1 MIYYHLCYH
10 LSGAPSKDTPEWW
23 RMHQEELGF
32 DRSGIDEKN
41 VNSAN
46 QYLRGCNCYVALIT
60 GFDIETMEINIYV
73 ACSVCHM
80 DKFRLEEIVHPDSDK
95 CKWELDHQEEIT
107 VEAYKYAVDSTC
119 YNTRSS
125 VLFEKFGIDFREPLY
140 DPFPFRVEEKILE
153 EQTLTLEE
161 CRQRAHEILGSSSL
175 YEELD
180 RIYSPENQQI
190 YKGHPVH
197 YLISAGAWGAAEDI
211 YELLIKALYN
221 NKRLISNRITLFR
234 EVQRKGYKDSRYQ
247 KVIEAGEGG
256 TVIIELKSNEGMGRF
271 ATDFHEFTKRTGEIL
286 EKQKKDTLFI
296 FVEITGKSLNDDDA
310 IDNILKKA
318 DIIQITE
325 GTGTLQDARNY
336 LTELVEQVDF
346 GTEDKSDV
354 YDYLAEAETYSVT
367 DIFNAYNAWYGSG
380 LKIHVYRAYREK
392 KSFQVEVT
400 RVPNK
405 PYDTLQEMIGLT
417 EVKTVIDEIIAA
429 SKVVR
434 ARERMGL
441 NTQGAS
447 FHMMFSG
454 NPGTAKTSVA
464 RLLCKILKEES
475 AISSGRFVEC
485 GRQDLVAKY
494 VGWTA
499 RMVEDKFKEAQG
511 GILFIDEAYA
521 LVDSS
526 NTYGAEAINTVVQ
539 MMENYRDSVIVIFAG
554 YSEKMQTFLEQNEGL
569 KSRIAFHLSFPDY
582 SPEEL
587 TDILTLMSQKRDY
600 QIDEEAKEYCK
611 ELFCNAVKE
620 ENFGNGRYVR
630 NILDQAIIKQSA
642 RILKMETREDISREE
657 ICRLKREDFR
667 IHEIVKKS
675 EKRIGFA

>member
-10 LSGAPSKDTPEWW
+10 LSGAPSKDTPEWV
-23 RMHQEELGF
+23 RMHQEERGF

-41 VNSAN
+41 VYSVN
-46 QYLRGCNCYVALIT
+46 QYLKGCNDYVASIT
-60 GFDIETMEINIYV
+60 DFDIATMEMDIYV
-73 ACSVCHM
+73 AGSVRNMH
-80 DKFRLEEIVHPDSDK
+80 KFKLEEVVHPESDK
-95 CKWELDHQEEIT
+95 CKWELSHQEEIT
-107 VEAYKYAVDSTC
+107 IEAYKYAVDNTC
-119 YNTRSS
+119 YMTRYS

-175 YEELD
+175 YKELD

-247 KVIEAGEGG
+247 KVIKAGEGG
-256 TVIIELKSNEGMGRF
+256 TVIIELKSN
-271 ATDFHEFTKRTGEIL
+271 
-286 EKQKKDTLFI
+286 
-296 FVEITGKSLNDDDA
+296 
-310 IDNILKKA
+310 
-318 DIIQITE
+318 E

-380 LKIHVYRAYREK
+380 LKTHVYRAYREK

-569 KSRIAFHLSFPDY
+569 KSRIAFHLSFPDC

-620 ENFGNGRYVR
+620 DNFGNGRYVR

-667 IHEIVKKS
+667 IHEIVKNN
-675 EKRIGFA
+675 EKRIGFAG

>member
-1 MIYYHLCYH
+1 
-10 LSGAPSKDTPEWW
+10 
-23 RMHQEELGF
+23 
-32 DRSGIDEKN
+32 
-41 VNSAN
+41 
-46 QYLRGCNCYVALIT
+46 
-60 GFDIETMEINIYV
+60 MEMDIYV
-73 ACSVCHM
+73 AGSVRNMH
-80 DKFRLEEIVHPDSDK
+80 KFKLEEVVHPESDK
-95 CKWELDHQEEIT
+95 CKWELSHQGEIT
-107 VEAYKYAVDSTC
+107 IEAYKYAVDNTC
-119 YNTRSS
+119 YMTRYS

-247 KVIEAGEGG
+247 KVIKAGEGG

-296 FVEITGKSLNDDDA
+296 FVEIIGKSLNDDDA

-325 GTGTLQDARNY
+325 GTG
-336 LTELVEQVDF
+336 
-346 GTEDKSDV
+346 
-354 YDYLAEAETYSVT
+354 
-367 DIFNAYNAWYGSG
+367 
-380 LKIHVYRAYREK
+380 
-392 KSFQVEVT
+392 
-400 RVPNK
+400 
-405 PYDTLQEMIGLT
+405 TLQEMIGLT

-620 ENFGNGRYVR
+620 DNFGNGRYVR

-642 RILKMETREDISREE
+642 RILKMETREEISREE

-667 IHEIVKKS
+667 IHEIVKNN
-675 EKRIGFA
+675 EKRIGFAG

>member
-10 LSGAPSKDTPEWW
+10 LSGAPSKDTPEWM
-23 RMHQEELGF
+23 RMHQEELGC

-41 VNSAN
+41 VNSVN
-46 QYLRGCNCYVALIT
+46 QYLKGCNDYVASIT
-60 GFDIETMEINIYV
+60 DFDIVTMEMDIYV
-73 ACSVCHM
+73 AGSVRNMH
-80 DKFRLEEIVHPDSDK
+80 KFKLEEVVHPESDK
-95 CKWELDHQEEIT
+95 CKWELSHQEEIT
-107 VEAYKYAVDSTC
+107 IEAYKYAVDNTC
-119 YNTRSS
+119 YMTRYS

-247 KVIEAGEGG
+247 KVIKAGEGG
-256 TVIIELKSNEGMGRF
+256 TVIIELKSN
-271 ATDFHEFTKRTGEIL
+271 
-286 EKQKKDTLFI
+286 
-296 FVEITGKSLNDDDA
+296 
-310 IDNILKKA
+310 
-318 DIIQITE
+318 E

-380 LKIHVYRAYREK
+380 LKTHVYRAYREK

-554 YSEKMQTFLEQNEGL
+554 YSEKMQTFFEQNEGL

-620 ENFGNGRYVR
+620 DNFGNGRYVR

-667 IHEIVKKS
+667 IHEIVKNN
-675 EKRIGFA
+675 EKRIGFAG

>member
-1 MIYYHLCYH
+1 
-10 LSGAPSKDTPEWW
+10 
-23 RMHQEELGF
+23 MHQEERGF

-41 VNSAN
+41 VYSVN
-46 QYLRGCNCYVALIT
+46 QYLKGCNDYVASIT
-60 GFDIETMEINIYV
+60 DFDIATMEMDIYV
-73 ACSVCHM
+73 AGSVRNMH
-80 DKFRLEEIVHPDSDK
+80 KFKLEEVVHPESDK
-95 CKWELDHQEEIT
+95 CKWELSHQEEIT
-107 VEAYKYAVDSTC
+107 IEAYKYAVDNTC
-119 YNTRSS
+119 YMTRYS

-247 KVIEAGEGG
+247 KVIKAGEGG
-256 TVIIELKSNEGMGRF
+256 TVIIELKSN
-271 ATDFHEFTKRTGEIL
+271 
-286 EKQKKDTLFI
+286 
-296 FVEITGKSLNDDDA
+296 
-310 IDNILKKA
+310 
-318 DIIQITE
+318 E

-380 LKIHVYRAYREK
+380 LKTHVYRAYREK

-569 KSRIAFHLSFPDY
+569 KSRIAFHLSFPDC

-620 ENFGNGRYVR
+620 DNFGNGRYVR

-667 IHEIVKKS
+667 IHEIVKNN
-675 EKRIGFA
+675 EKRIGFAG

>member
-10 LSGAPSKDTPEWW
+10 LSGAPSKDTPEWM
-23 RMHQEELGF
+23 RMHQEERGC

-41 VNSAN
+41 VNSVN
-46 QYLRGCNCYVALIT
+46 QYLKGCNDYVASIT
-60 GFDIETMEINIYV
+60 DFDIVTMEMDIYV
-73 ACSVCHM
+73 AGSVRNMH
-80 DKFRLEEIVHPDSDK
+80 KFKLEEVVHPESDK
-95 CKWELDHQEEIT
+95 CKWELSHQEEIT
-107 VEAYKYAVDSTC
+107 IEAYKYAVDNTC
-119 YNTRSS
+119 YMTRYS

-247 KVIEAGEGG
+247 KVIKAGEGG
-256 TVIIELKSNEGMGRF
+256 TVIIELKSN
-271 ATDFHEFTKRTGEIL
+271 
-286 EKQKKDTLFI
+286 
-296 FVEITGKSLNDDDA
+296 
-310 IDNILKKA
+310 
-318 DIIQITE
+318 E

-336 LTELVEQVDF
+336 LTELVEQVNF

-380 LKIHVYRAYREK
+380 LKTHVYRAYREK

-620 ENFGNGRYVR
+620 DNFGNGRYVR

-667 IHEIVKKS
+667 IHEIVKNN
-675 EKRIGFA
+675 EKRIGFAG

>member
-1 MIYYHLCYH
+1 
-10 LSGAPSKDTPEWW
+10 
-23 RMHQEELGF
+23 MHQEELGF

-41 VNSAN
+41 VNSVN
-46 QYLRGCNCYVALIT
+46 QYLKGCNDYVASIT
-60 GFDIETMEINIYV
+60 DFDIATMEMDIYV
-73 ACSVCHM
+73 AGSVHNM
-80 DKFRLEEIVHPDSDK
+80 HKFKLEEVVHPESDK
-95 CKWELDHQEEIT
+95 CKWELSHQEEIT
-107 VEAYKYAVDSTC
+107 IEAHKYAVDNTC
-119 YNTRSS
+119 YMTRYS

-161 CRQRAHEILGSSSL
+161 CRQRANEILGSSSL

-247 KVIEAGEGG
+247 KVIKAGEGG

-296 FVEITGKSLNDDDA
+296 FVEIIGKSLNDDDA

-325 GTGTLQDARNY
+325 GTG
-336 LTELVEQVDF
+336 
-346 GTEDKSDV
+346 
-354 YDYLAEAETYSVT
+354 
-367 DIFNAYNAWYGSG
+367 
-380 LKIHVYRAYREK
+380 
-392 KSFQVEVT
+392 
-400 RVPNK
+400 
-405 PYDTLQEMIGLT
+405 TLQEMIGLT

-569 KSRIAFHLSFPDY
+569 KSRIAFHLSFPDC

-620 ENFGNGRYVR
+620 DNFGNGRYVR

-657 ICRLKREDFR
+657 IGRLKREDFR
-667 IHEIVKKS
+667 IHEIVKNN
-675 EKRIGFA
+675 EKRIGFAG

>member
-10 LSGAPSKDTPEWW
+10 LSGAPSKDTPEWV
-23 RMHQEELGF
+23 RMHQEERGF

-41 VNSAN
+41 VYSVN
-46 QYLRGCNCYVALIT
+46 QYLKGCNDYVASIT
-60 GFDIETMEINIYV
+60 DFDIATMEMDIYV
-73 ACSVCHM
+73 AGSVRNMH
-80 DKFRLEEIVHPDSDK
+80 KFKLEEVVHPESDK
-95 CKWELDHQEEIT
+95 CKWELSHQEEIT
-107 VEAYKYAVDSTC
+107 IEAYKYAVDNTC
-119 YNTRSS
+119 YMTRYS

-247 KVIEAGEGG
+247 KVIKAGEGG
-256 TVIIELKSNEGMGRF
+256 TVIIELKSN
-271 ATDFHEFTKRTGEIL
+271 
-286 EKQKKDTLFI
+286 
-296 FVEITGKSLNDDDA
+296 
-310 IDNILKKA
+310 
-318 DIIQITE
+318 E

-380 LKIHVYRAYREK
+380 LKTHVYRAYREK

-620 ENFGNGRYVR
+620 DNFGNGRYVR

>member
-1 MIYYHLCYH
+1 
-10 LSGAPSKDTPEWW
+10 
-23 RMHQEELGF
+23 MHQEELGF

-41 VNSAN
+41 VNSVN
-46 QYLRGCNCYVALIT
+46 QYLKGCNDYVASIT
-60 GFDIETMEINIYV
+60 DFDIATMEMDIYV
-73 ACSVCHM
+73 AGSVRNMH
-80 DKFRLEEIVHPDSDK
+80 KFKLEEVVHPESDK
-95 CKWELDHQEEIT
+95 CKWELSHQEEIT
-107 VEAYKYAVDSTC
+107 IEAYKYAVDNTC
-119 YNTRSS
+119 YMTRYS

-247 KVIEAGEGG
+247 KVIKAGEGG

-296 FVEITGKSLNDDDA
+296 FVEIIGKSLNDDDA

-325 GTGTLQDARNY
+325 GTG
-336 LTELVEQVDF
+336 
-346 GTEDKSDV
+346 
-354 YDYLAEAETYSVT
+354 
-367 DIFNAYNAWYGSG
+367 
-380 LKIHVYRAYREK
+380 
-392 KSFQVEVT
+392 
-400 RVPNK
+400 
-405 PYDTLQEMIGLT
+405 TLQEMIGLT

-620 ENFGNGRYVR
+620 DNFGNGRYVR

-642 RILKMETREDISREE
+642 RILKMETREEISREE

-667 IHEIVKKS
+667 IHEIVKNN
-675 EKRIGFA
+675 EKRIGFAG

>member
-1 MIYYHLCYH
+1 
-10 LSGAPSKDTPEWW
+10 
-23 RMHQEELGF
+23 MHQEELGC

-41 VNSAN
+41 VNSVN
-46 QYLRGCNCYVALIT
+46 QYLKGCNDYVASIT
-60 GFDIETMEINIYV
+60 DFDIATMEMDIYV
-73 ACSVCHM
+73 ADSVHNM
-80 DKFRLEEIVHPDSDK
+80 HKFKLEEVVHPESDK
-95 CKWELDHQEEIT
+95 CKWELSHQEEIT
-107 VEAYKYAVDSTC
+107 IEAYKYAVDNTC
-119 YNTRSS
+119 YMTRYS

-247 KVIEAGEGG
+247 KVIKAGEGG
-256 TVIIELKSNEGMGRF
+256 TVIIELKSNEG
-271 ATDFHEFTKRTGEIL
+271 
-286 EKQKKDTLFI
+286 
-296 FVEITGKSLNDDDA
+296 
-310 IDNILKKA
+310 
-318 DIIQITE
+318 
-325 GTGTLQDARNY
+325 TGTLQDARNC

-346 GTEDKSDV
+346 GTENKSDV

-380 LKIHVYRAYREK
+380 LKTHVYRAYREK

-620 ENFGNGRYVR
+620 DNFGNGRYVR

-667 IHEIVKKS
+667 IHEIVKNN
-675 EKRIGFA
+675 EKRIGFAG

>member
-1 MIYYHLCYH
+1 
-10 LSGAPSKDTPEWW
+10 
-23 RMHQEELGF
+23 MHQEELDF

-41 VNSAN
+41 VNSVN

-95 CKWELDHQEEIT
+95 CKWELDHPEEIT

-380 LKIHVYRAYREK
+380 LKTHVYRAYREK

-441 NTQGAS
+441 NT
-447 FHMMFSG
+447 
-454 NPGTAKTSVA
+454 
-464 RLLCKILKEES
+464 
-475 AISSGRFVEC
+475 
-485 GRQDLVAKY
+485 
-494 VGWTA
+494 
-499 RMVEDKFKEAQG
+499 QG

-667 IHEIVKKS
+667 IHEIVKNN

>member
-1 MIYYHLCYH
+1 
-10 LSGAPSKDTPEWW
+10 
-23 RMHQEELGF
+23 MHQEELGF

-41 VNSAN
+41 VYSVN
-46 QYLRGCNCYVALIT
+46 QYLKGCNDYVASIT
-60 GFDIETMEINIYV
+60 DFDIATMEMDIYV
-73 ACSVCHM
+73 AGSVRNMH
-80 DKFRLEEIVHPDSDK
+80 KFKLEEVVHPESDK
-95 CKWELDHQEEIT
+95 CKWELSHQEEIT
-107 VEAYKYAVDSTC
+107 IEAYKYAVDNTC
-119 YNTRSS
+119 YMTRYS

-247 KVIEAGEGG
+247 KVIKAGEGG

-296 FVEITGKSLNDDDA
+296 FVEIIGKSLNDDDA

-380 LKIHVYRAYREK
+380 LKTHVYRAYREK

-441 NTQGAS
+441 NT
-447 FHMMFSG
+447 
-454 NPGTAKTSVA
+454 
-464 RLLCKILKEES
+464 
-475 AISSGRFVEC
+475 
-485 GRQDLVAKY
+485 
-494 VGWTA
+494 
-499 RMVEDKFKEAQG
+499 QG

-569 KSRIAFHLSFPDY
+569 KSRIVFHLSFPDY

-620 ENFGNGRYVR
+620 DNFGNGRYVR

-657 ICRLKREDFR
+657 ICRLKRGDFR

-675 EKRIGFA
+675 EKRIGFAG

>member
-1 MIYYHLCYH
+1 
-10 LSGAPSKDTPEWW
+10 
-23 RMHQEELGF
+23 MHQEELGC

-41 VNSAN
+41 VNSVN
-46 QYLRGCNCYVALIT
+46 QYLKGCNDYVASIT
-60 GFDIETMEINIYV
+60 DFDIATMEMDIYV
-73 ACSVCHM
+73 AGSVRNMH
-80 DKFRLEEIVHPDSDK
+80 KFKLEEVVHPESDK
-95 CKWELDHQEEIT
+95 CKWELSHQEEIT
-107 VEAYKYAVDSTC
+107 IEAYKYAVDNTC
-119 YNTRSS
+119 YMTRYS
-125 VLFEKFGIDFREPLY
+125 VLFEKFGIEFREPLY

-247 KVIEAGEGG
+247 KVIKAGEGG
-256 TVIIELKSNEGMGRF
+256 TVIIESKSNEGMGCF

-325 GTGTLQDARNY
+325 GTG
-336 LTELVEQVDF
+336 
-346 GTEDKSDV
+346 
-354 YDYLAEAETYSVT
+354 
-367 DIFNAYNAWYGSG
+367 
-380 LKIHVYRAYREK
+380 
-392 KSFQVEVT
+392 
-400 RVPNK
+400 
-405 PYDTLQEMIGLT
+405 TLQEMIGLT

-511 GILFIDEAYA
+511 GILFFDEAYA

-620 ENFGNGRYVR
+620 DNFGNGRYVR

>member
-10 LSGAPSKDTPEWW
+10 LSGAPSKDTPEWV

-41 VNSAN
+41 VYSVN
-46 QYLRGCNCYVALIT
+46 QYLKGCNDYVASIT
-60 GFDIETMEINIYV
+60 DFDIATMEMDIYV
-73 ACSVCHM
+73 AGSVRNMH
-80 DKFRLEEIVHPDSDK
+80 KFKLEEVVHPESDK
-95 CKWELDHQEEIT
+95 CKWELSHQEEIT
-107 VEAYKYAVDSTC
+107 IEAYKYAVDNTC
-119 YNTRSS
+119 YMTRYS

-247 KVIEAGEGG
+247 KVIKAGEGG
-256 TVIIELKSNEGMGRF
+256 TVIIELKSDEGMGRF

-325 GTGTLQDARNY
+325 GTG
-336 LTELVEQVDF
+336 
-346 GTEDKSDV
+346 
-354 YDYLAEAETYSVT
+354 
-367 DIFNAYNAWYGSG
+367 
-380 LKIHVYRAYREK
+380 
-392 KSFQVEVT
+392 
-400 RVPNK
+400 
-405 PYDTLQEMIGLT
+405 TLQEMIGLT

-620 ENFGNGRYVR
+620 DNFGNGRYVR

-642 RILKMETREDISREE
+642 RILKMETREDISGEE

-667 IHEIVKKS
+667 IHEIVKNN
-675 EKRIGFA
+675 EKRIGFAG

>member
-1 MIYYHLCYH
+1 
-10 LSGAPSKDTPEWW
+10 
-23 RMHQEELGF
+23 MHQEELGC

-41 VNSAN
+41 VNSVN
-46 QYLRGCNCYVALIT
+46 QYLKGCNDYVASIT
-60 GFDIETMEINIYV
+60 DFDIATMEMDIYV
-73 ACSVCHM
+73 AGSVRNMH
-80 DKFRLEEIVHPDSDK
+80 KFKLEEVVHPESDK
-95 CKWELDHQEEIT
+95 CKWELSHQEEIT
-107 VEAYKYAVDSTC
+107 IEAYKYAVDNTC
-119 YNTRSS
+119 YMTRYS

-247 KVIEAGEGG
+247 KVIKAGEGG
-256 TVIIELKSNEGMGRF
+256 TVIIELKSN
-271 ATDFHEFTKRTGEIL
+271 
-286 EKQKKDTLFI
+286 
-296 FVEITGKSLNDDDA
+296 
-310 IDNILKKA
+310 
-318 DIIQITE
+318 E

-380 LKIHVYRAYREK
+380 LKTHVYRAYREK

-441 NTQGAS
+441 NT
-447 FHMMFSG
+447 
-454 NPGTAKTSVA
+454 
-464 RLLCKILKEES
+464 
-475 AISSGRFVEC
+475 
-485 GRQDLVAKY
+485 
-494 VGWTA
+494 
-499 RMVEDKFKEAQG
+499 QG

-620 ENFGNGRYVR
+620 DNFGNGRYVR

-642 RILKMETREDISREE
+642 RILKMETREDISGEE

-667 IHEIVKKS
+667 IHEIVKNN
-675 EKRIGFA
+675 EKRIGFAG

>member
-1 MIYYHLCYH
+1 
-10 LSGAPSKDTPEWW
+10 
-23 RMHQEELGF
+23 MHQEELGC

-41 VNSAN
+41 VNSVN
-46 QYLRGCNCYVALIT
+46 QYLKGCNDYVASIT
-60 GFDIETMEINIYV
+60 DFDIATMEMDIYV
-73 ACSVCHM
+73 AGSVRNMH
-80 DKFRLEEIVHPDSDK
+80 KFKLEEVVHPESDK
-95 CKWELDHQEEIT
+95 CKWELSHQEEIT
-107 VEAYKYAVDSTC
+107 IEAYKYAVDNTC
-119 YNTRSS
+119 YMTRYS
-125 VLFEKFGIDFREPLY
+125 VLFEKFGIEFREPLY

-247 KVIEAGEGG
+247 KVIKAGEGG

-296 FVEITGKSLNDDDA
+296 FVEIIGKSLNDDDA

-325 GTGTLQDARNY
+325 GTG
-336 LTELVEQVDF
+336 
-346 GTEDKSDV
+346 
-354 YDYLAEAETYSVT
+354 
-367 DIFNAYNAWYGSG
+367 
-380 LKIHVYRAYREK
+380 
-392 KSFQVEVT
+392 
-400 RVPNK
+400 
-405 PYDTLQEMIGLT
+405 TLQEMIGLT

-620 ENFGNGRYVR
+620 DNFGNGRYVR

-642 RILKMETREDISREE
+642 RILKMETREEISREE

-667 IHEIVKKS
+667 IHEIVKNN
-675 EKRIGFA
+675 EKRIGFAG

>member
-1 MIYYHLCYH
+1 
-10 LSGAPSKDTPEWW
+10 
-23 RMHQEELGF
+23 MHQEELGF

-41 VNSAN
+41 VYSVN
-46 QYLRGCNCYVALIT
+46 QYLKGCNDYVASIT
-60 GFDIETMEINIYV
+60 DFDIATMEMDIYV
-73 ACSVCHM
+73 AGSVRNMH
-80 DKFRLEEIVHPDSDK
+80 KFKLEEVVHPESDK
-95 CKWELDHQEEIT
+95 CKWELSHQEEIT
-107 VEAYKYAVDSTC
+107 IEAYKYAVDNTC
-119 YNTRSS
+119 YMTRYS

-247 KVIEAGEGG
+247 KVIKAGEGG

-296 FVEITGKSLNDDDA
+296 FVEIIGKSLNDDDA

-380 LKIHVYRAYREK
+380 LKTHVYRAYREK

-441 NTQGAS
+441 NT
-447 FHMMFSG
+447 
-454 NPGTAKTSVA
+454 
-464 RLLCKILKEES
+464 
-475 AISSGRFVEC
+475 
-485 GRQDLVAKY
+485 
-494 VGWTA
+494 
-499 RMVEDKFKEAQG
+499 QG

-620 ENFGNGRYVR
+620 DNFGNGRYVR

-657 ICRLKREDFR
+657 ICRLKRGDFR

-675 EKRIGFA
+675 EKRIGFAG

>member
-1 MIYYHLCYH
+1 MKPDKKRQLYSRERIFYMIYYHLCYH
-10 LSGAPSKDTPEWW
+10 LSGAPSKDTPEWM
-23 RMHQEELGF
+23 RMHQEERGC

-41 VNSAN
+41 VNSVN
-46 QYLRGCNCYVALIT
+46 QYLKGCNDYVASIT
-60 GFDIETMEINIYV
+60 DFDIVTMEMDIYV
-73 ACSVCHM
+73 AGSVRNMH
-80 DKFRLEEIVHPDSDK
+80 KFKLEEVVHPESDK
-95 CKWELDHQEEIT
+95 CKWELSHQGEIT
-107 VEAYKYAVDSTC
+107 IEAYKYAVDNTC
-119 YNTRSS
+119 YMTRYS

-247 KVIEAGEGG
+247 KVIKAGEGG
-256 TVIIELKSNEGMGRF
+256 TVIIELKSN
-271 ATDFHEFTKRTGEIL
+271 
-286 EKQKKDTLFI
+286 
-296 FVEITGKSLNDDDA
+296 
-310 IDNILKKA
+310 
-318 DIIQITE
+318 E

-336 LTELVEQVDF
+336 LTELVEQVNF

-380 LKIHVYRAYREK
+380 LKTHVYRAYREK

-620 ENFGNGRYVR
+620 DNFGNGRYVR

>member
-1 MIYYHLCYH
+1 
-10 LSGAPSKDTPEWW
+10 
-23 RMHQEELGF
+23 MHQEELGC

-41 VNSAN
+41 VNSVN
-46 QYLRGCNCYVALIT
+46 QYLKGCNDYVASIT
-60 GFDIETMEINIYV
+60 DFDIATMEMDIYV
-73 ACSVCHM
+73 AGSVRNMH
-80 DKFRLEEIVHPDSDK
+80 KFKLEEVVHPESDK
-95 CKWELDHQEEIT
+95 CKWELSHQEEIT
-107 VEAYKYAVDSTC
+107 IEAYKYAVDNTC
-119 YNTRSS
+119 YMTRYS

-247 KVIEAGEGG
+247 KVIKAGEGG
-256 TVIIELKSNEGMGRF
+256 TVIIELKSNEGMGCF

-325 GTGTLQDARNY
+325 GTG
-336 LTELVEQVDF
+336 
-346 GTEDKSDV
+346 
-354 YDYLAEAETYSVT
+354 
-367 DIFNAYNAWYGSG
+367 
-380 LKIHVYRAYREK
+380 
-392 KSFQVEVT
+392 
-400 RVPNK
+400 
-405 PYDTLQEMIGLT
+405 TLQEMIGLT

-620 ENFGNGRYVR
+620 DNFGNGRYVR

-667 IHEIVKKS
+667 IHEIVKNN
-675 EKRIGFA
+675 EKRIGFAG

>member
-1 MIYYHLCYH
+1 
-10 LSGAPSKDTPEWW
+10 
-23 RMHQEELGF
+23 MHQEERGF

-41 VNSAN
+41 VYSVN
-46 QYLRGCNCYVALIT
+46 QYLKGCNDYVASIT
-60 GFDIETMEINIYV
+60 DFDIATMEMDIYV
-73 ACSVCHM
+73 AGSVRNMH
-80 DKFRLEEIVHPDSDK
+80 KFKLEEVVHPESDK
-95 CKWELDHQEEIT
+95 CKWELSHQEEIT
-107 VEAYKYAVDSTC
+107 IEAYKYAVDNTC
-119 YNTRSS
+119 YMTRYS

-247 KVIEAGEGG
+247 KVIKAGEGG
-256 TVIIELKSNEGMGRF
+256 TVIIELKSNEG
-271 ATDFHEFTKRTGEIL
+271 
-286 EKQKKDTLFI
+286 
-296 FVEITGKSLNDDDA
+296 
-310 IDNILKKA
+310 
-318 DIIQITE
+318 
-325 GTGTLQDARNY
+325 TGTLQDARNC

-380 LKIHVYRAYREK
+380 LKTHVYRAYREK

-554 YSEKMQTFLEQNEGL
+554 YPEKMQTFLEQNEGL

-587 TDILTLMSQKRDY
+587 TDILTLISQKRDY

-620 ENFGNGRYVR
+620 DNFGNGRYVR

>member
-1 MIYYHLCYH
+1 
-10 LSGAPSKDTPEWW
+10 
-23 RMHQEELGF
+23 MHQEERGF

-41 VNSAN
+41 VYSVN
-46 QYLRGCNCYVALIT
+46 QYLKGCNDYVASIT
-60 GFDIETMEINIYV
+60 DFDIATMEMDIYV
-73 ACSVCHM
+73 AGSVRNMH
-80 DKFRLEEIVHPDSDK
+80 KFKLEEVVHPESDK
-95 CKWELDHQEEIT
+95 CKWELSHQEEIT
-107 VEAYKYAVDSTC
+107 IEAYKYAVDNTC
-119 YNTRSS
+119 YMTRYS

-247 KVIEAGEGG
+247 KVIKAGEGG
-256 TVIIELKSNEGMGRF
+256 TVIIELKSN
-271 ATDFHEFTKRTGEIL
+271 
-286 EKQKKDTLFI
+286 
-296 FVEITGKSLNDDDA
+296 
-310 IDNILKKA
+310 
-318 DIIQITE
+318 E

-380 LKIHVYRAYREK
+380 LKTHVYRAYREK

-569 KSRIAFHLSFPDY
+569 KSRIAFHLSFPDC

-587 TDILTLMSQKRDY
+587 TDILTLMSPKRDY

-620 ENFGNGRYVR
+620 DNFGNGRYVR

-667 IHEIVKKS
+667 IHEIVKNN
-675 EKRIGFA
+675 EKRIGFAG

>member
-10 LSGAPSKDTPEWW
+10 LSGAPSKDTPEWV
-23 RMHQEELGF
+23 RMHQEERGF

-41 VNSAN
+41 VYSVN
-46 QYLRGCNCYVALIT
+46 QYLKGCNDYVASIT
-60 GFDIETMEINIYV
+60 DFDIATMEMDIYV
-73 ACSVCHM
+73 AGSVRNMH
-80 DKFRLEEIVHPDSDK
+80 KFKLEEVVHPESDK
-95 CKWELDHQEEIT
+95 CKWELSHQEEIT
-107 VEAYKYAVDSTC
+107 IEAYKYAVDNTC
-119 YNTRSS
+119 YMTRYS

-247 KVIEAGEGG
+247 KVIKAGEGG
-256 TVIIELKSNEGMGRF
+256 TVIIELKSN
-271 ATDFHEFTKRTGEIL
+271 
-286 EKQKKDTLFI
+286 
-296 FVEITGKSLNDDDA
+296 
-310 IDNILKKA
+310 
-318 DIIQITE
+318 E

-380 LKIHVYRAYREK
+380 LKTHVYRAYREK

-521 LVDSS
+521 LVDGS

-554 YSEKMQTFLEQNEGL
+554 YPEKMQTFLEQNEGL

-587 TDILTLMSQKRDY
+587 TDILTLISQKRDY

-642 RILKMETREDISREE
+642 RILKMETGEDISREE

-667 IHEIVKKS
+667 IHEIVKKN

>member
-1 MIYYHLCYH
+1 
-10 LSGAPSKDTPEWW
+10 
-23 RMHQEELGF
+23 MHQEERGF

-41 VNSAN
+41 VYSVN
-46 QYLRGCNCYVALIT
+46 QYLKGCNDYVASIT
-60 GFDIETMEINIYV
+60 DFDIATMEMDIYV
-73 ACSVCHM
+73 AGSVRNMH
-80 DKFRLEEIVHPDSDK
+80 KFKLEEIVHPESDK
-95 CKWELDHQEEIT
+95 CKWELSHQEEIT
-107 VEAYKYAVDSTC
+107 IEAYKYAVDNTC
-119 YNTRSS
+119 YMTRYS

-247 KVIEAGEGG
+247 KVIKAGEGG
-256 TVIIELKSNEGMGRF
+256 TVIIELKSN
-271 ATDFHEFTKRTGEIL
+271 
-286 EKQKKDTLFI
+286 
-296 FVEITGKSLNDDDA
+296 
-310 IDNILKKA
+310 
-318 DIIQITE
+318 E

-380 LKIHVYRAYREK
+380 LKTHVYRAYREK

-569 KSRIAFHLSFPDY
+569 KSRIAFHLSFPDC

-620 ENFGNGRYVR
+620 DNFGNGRYVR

-667 IHEIVKKS
+667 IHEIVKNN
-675 EKRIGFA
+675 EKRIGFAG

>member
-10 LSGAPSKDTPEWW
+10 LSGAPSKDTPEWV
-23 RMHQEELGF
+23 RMHQEERGF

-41 VNSAN
+41 VYSVN
-46 QYLRGCNCYVALIT
+46 QYLKGCNDYVASIT
-60 GFDIETMEINIYV
+60 DFDIATMEMDIYV
-73 ACSVCHM
+73 AGSVRNMH
-80 DKFRLEEIVHPDSDK
+80 KFKLEEVVHPESDK
-95 CKWELDHQEEIT
+95 CKWELSHQEEIT
-107 VEAYKYAVDSTC
+107 IEAYKYAVDNTC
-119 YNTRSS
+119 YMTRYS

-247 KVIEAGEGG
+247 KVIKAGEGG
-256 TVIIELKSNEGMGRF
+256 TVIIELKSNEG
-271 ATDFHEFTKRTGEIL
+271 
-286 EKQKKDTLFI
+286 
-296 FVEITGKSLNDDDA
+296 
-310 IDNILKKA
+310 
-318 DIIQITE
+318 
-325 GTGTLQDARNY
+325 TGTLQDARNC

-380 LKIHVYRAYREK
+380 LKTHVYRAYREK

-405 PYDTLQEMIGLT
+405 PYDTLQEIIGLT

-554 YSEKMQTFLEQNEGL
+554 YPEKMQTFLEQNEGL

-587 TDILTLMSQKRDY
+587 TDILTLISQKRDY

-620 ENFGNGRYVR
+620 DNFGNGRYVR

>member
-10 LSGAPSKDTPEWW
+10 LSGAPSKDTPEWV

-41 VNSAN
+41 AYSVN
-46 QYLRGCNCYVALIT
+46 QYLKGCNDYVASIT
-60 GFDIETMEINIYV
+60 DFDIATMEMDIYV
-73 ACSVCHM
+73 AGSVRNMH
-80 DKFRLEEIVHPDSDK
+80 KFKLEEVVHPESDK
-95 CKWELDHQEEIT
+95 CKWELSHQEEIT
-107 VEAYKYAVDSTC
+107 IEAYKYAVNNTC
-119 YNTRSS
+119 YMTRYS

-256 TVIIELKSNEGMGRF
+256 TVIIELKSNEG
-271 ATDFHEFTKRTGEIL
+271 
-286 EKQKKDTLFI
+286 
-296 FVEITGKSLNDDDA
+296 
-310 IDNILKKA
+310 
-318 DIIQITE
+318 
-325 GTGTLQDARNY
+325 TGTLQDARNY

-380 LKIHVYRAYREK
+380 LKTHVYRAYREK

-464 RLLCKILKEES
+464 RLLRKILKEES

-587 TDILTLMSQKRDY
+587 TDILMLMSQKRDY

-642 RILKMETREDISREE
+642 RILNMETREDISREE

>member
-10 LSGAPSKDTPEWW
+10 LSGAPSKDTPEWV
-23 RMHQEELGF
+23 RMHQEERGF

-41 VNSAN
+41 VYSVN
-46 QYLRGCNCYVALIT
+46 QYLKGCNDYVASIT
-60 GFDIETMEINIYV
+60 DFDIATMEMDIYV
-73 ACSVCHM
+73 AGSVRNMH
-80 DKFRLEEIVHPDSDK
+80 KFKLEEVVHPESDK
-95 CKWELDHQEEIT
+95 CKWELSHQEEIT
-107 VEAYKYAVDSTC
+107 IEAYKYAVDNTC
-119 YNTRSS
+119 YMTRYS

-247 KVIEAGEGG
+247 KVIKAGEGG
-256 TVIIELKSNEGMGRF
+256 TVIIELKSN
-271 ATDFHEFTKRTGEIL
+271 
-286 EKQKKDTLFI
+286 
-296 FVEITGKSLNDDDA
+296 
-310 IDNILKKA
+310 
-318 DIIQITE
+318 E

-380 LKIHVYRAYREK
+380 LKTHVYRAYREK

-569 KSRIAFHLSFPDY
+569 KSRIAFHLSFPDC

-620 ENFGNGRYVR
+620 DNFGNGRYVR

-667 IHEIVKKS
+667 IHEIVKNN
-675 EKRIGFA
+675 EKRIGFAG

>member
-1 MIYYHLCYH
+1 
-10 LSGAPSKDTPEWW
+10 
-23 RMHQEELGF
+23 
-32 DRSGIDEKN
+32 
-41 VNSAN
+41 
-46 QYLRGCNCYVALIT
+46 
-60 GFDIETMEINIYV
+60 
-73 ACSVCHM
+73 
-80 DKFRLEEIVHPDSDK
+80 
-95 CKWELDHQEEIT
+95 
-107 VEAYKYAVDSTC
+107 
-119 YNTRSS
+119 
-125 VLFEKFGIDFREPLY
+125 
-140 DPFPFRVEEKILE
+140 
-153 EQTLTLEE
+153 
-161 CRQRAHEILGSSSL
+161 
-175 YEELD
+175 
-180 RIYSPENQQI
+180 
-190 YKGHPVH
+190 
-197 YLISAGAWGAAEDI
+197 
-211 YELLIKALYN
+211 
-221 NKRLISNRITLFR
+221 
-234 EVQRKGYKDSRYQ
+234 
-247 KVIEAGEGG
+247 
-256 TVIIELKSNEGMGRF
+256 
-271 ATDFHEFTKRTGEIL
+271 
-286 EKQKKDTLFI
+286 
-296 FVEITGKSLNDDDA
+296 
-310 IDNILKKA
+310 
-318 DIIQITE
+318 
-325 GTGTLQDARNY
+325 
-336 LTELVEQVDF
+336 
-346 GTEDKSDV
+346 
-354 YDYLAEAETYSVT
+354 
-367 DIFNAYNAWYGSG
+367 
-380 LKIHVYRAYREK
+380 
-392 KSFQVEVT
+392 
-400 RVPNK
+400 
-405 PYDTLQEMIGLT
+405 MIGLT

-554 YSEKMQTFLEQNEGL
+554 YPEKMQTFLEQNEGL

-587 TDILTLMSQKRDY
+587 TDILTLISQKRDY

-620 ENFGNGRYVR
+620 DNFGNGRYVR

>member
-1 MIYYHLCYH
+1 M
-10 LSGAPSKDTPEWW
+10 
-23 RMHQEELGF
+23 RMHQEELGC

-41 VNSAN
+41 VNSVN
-46 QYLRGCNCYVALIT
+46 QYLKGCNDYVASIT
-60 GFDIETMEINIYV
+60 DFDIATMEMDIYV
-73 ACSVCHM
+73 AGSVRNMH
-80 DKFRLEEIVHPDSDK
+80 KFKLEEVVHPESDK
-95 CKWELDHQEEIT
+95 CKWELSHQEEIT
-107 VEAYKYAVDSTC
+107 IEAYKYAVDNTC
-119 YNTRSS
+119 YMTRYS
-125 VLFEKFGIDFREPLY
+125 VLFEKFGIEFREPLY

-247 KVIEAGEGG
+247 KVIKAGEGG
-256 TVIIELKSNEGMGRF
+256 TVIIESKSNEGMGCF

-325 GTGTLQDARNY
+325 GTG
-336 LTELVEQVDF
+336 
-346 GTEDKSDV
+346 
-354 YDYLAEAETYSVT
+354 
-367 DIFNAYNAWYGSG
+367 
-380 LKIHVYRAYREK
+380 
-392 KSFQVEVT
+392 
-400 RVPNK
+400 
-405 PYDTLQEMIGLT
+405 TLQEMIGLT

-554 YSEKMQTFLEQNEGL
+554 YSEKMQTFLEQNEGS

-620 ENFGNGRYVR
+620 DNFGNGRYVR

>member
-10 LSGAPSKDTPEWW
+10 LSGAPSKDTPEWV

-41 VNSAN
+41 MNSVN
-46 QYLRGCNCYVALIT
+46 QYLKGCNDYVASIT
-60 GFDIETMEINIYV
+60 DFDIATMEMDIYV
-73 ACSVCHM
+73 AGSVRNMH
-80 DKFRLEEIVHPDSDK
+80 KFKLEEVVHPESDK
-95 CKWELDHQEEIT
+95 YKWELSHQEEIT
-107 VEAYKYAVDSTC
+107 IEAYKYAVDNTC
-119 YNTRSS
+119 YVTRYS
-125 VLFEKFGIDFREPLY
+125 VLFEKFGINFREPLY

-247 KVIEAGEGG
+247 KVIKAGEGG
-256 TVIIELKSNEGMGRF
+256 TVIIELKSNEGIGRF

-346 GTEDKSDV
+346 GAEDKSDV
-354 YDYLAEAETYSVT
+354 YDYLAEEETYSVT

-380 LKIHVYRAYREK
+380 LKTHVYRAYREK

-441 NTQGAS
+441 NT
-447 FHMMFSG
+447 
-454 NPGTAKTSVA
+454 
-464 RLLCKILKEES
+464 
-475 AISSGRFVEC
+475 
-485 GRQDLVAKY
+485 
-494 VGWTA
+494 
-499 RMVEDKFKEAQG
+499 QG

-620 ENFGNGRYVR
+620 DNFGNGRYVR

-667 IHEIVKKS
+667 IHEIVKNN

>member
-10 LSGAPSKDTPEWW
+10 LSEAPSKDTPEWV

-32 DRSGIDEKN
+32 DRSDIDEKN
-41 VNSAN
+41 VNSVN
-46 QYLRGCNCYVALIT
+46 QYLKGCNDYVASIT
-60 GFDIETMEINIYV
+60 DFDIATMEMDIYV
-73 ACSVCHM
+73 AGSVRNMH
-80 DKFRLEEIVHPDSDK
+80 KFKLEEVVHPESDK
-95 CKWELDHQEEIT
+95 CKWELSHQEEIT
-107 VEAYKYAVDSTC
+107 IEAYKYAVDNTC
-119 YNTRSS
+119 YMTRYS

-247 KVIEAGEGG
+247 KVIKAGEGG
-256 TVIIELKSNEGMGRF
+256 TVIIELKSN
-271 ATDFHEFTKRTGEIL
+271 
-286 EKQKKDTLFI
+286 
-296 FVEITGKSLNDDDA
+296 
-310 IDNILKKA
+310 
-318 DIIQITE
+318 E

-380 LKIHVYRAYREK
+380 LKTHVYRAYREK

-620 ENFGNGRYVR
+620 DNFGNGRYVR

-657 ICRLKREDFR
+657 I
-667 IHEIVKKS
+667 
-675 EKRIGFA
+675 

>member
-1 MIYYHLCYH
+1 
-10 LSGAPSKDTPEWW
+10 
-23 RMHQEELGF
+23 MHQEELGF

-41 VNSAN
+41 VYSVN
-46 QYLRGCNCYVALIT
+46 QYLKGCNDYVASIT
-60 GFDIETMEINIYV
+60 DFDIATMEMDIYV
-73 ACSVCHM
+73 AGSVRNMH
-80 DKFRLEEIVHPDSDK
+80 KFKLEEVVHPESDK
-95 CKWELDHQEEIT
+95 CKWELSHQEEIT
-107 VEAYKYAVDSTC
+107 IEAYKYAVDNTC
-119 YNTRSS
+119 YMTRYS

-247 KVIEAGEGG
+247 KVIKAGEGG
-256 TVIIELKSNEGMGRF
+256 TVIIELKSDEGMGRF

-325 GTGTLQDARNY
+325 GTG
-336 LTELVEQVDF
+336 
-346 GTEDKSDV
+346 
-354 YDYLAEAETYSVT
+354 
-367 DIFNAYNAWYGSG
+367 
-380 LKIHVYRAYREK
+380 
-392 KSFQVEVT
+392 
-400 RVPNK
+400 
-405 PYDTLQEMIGLT
+405 TLQEMIGLT

-620 ENFGNGRYVR
+620 DNFGNGRYVR

-667 IHEIVKKS
+667 IHEIVKNN
-675 EKRIGFA
+675 EKRIGFAG

>member
-1 MIYYHLCYH
+1 
-10 LSGAPSKDTPEWW
+10 
-23 RMHQEELGF
+23 MHQEELGC

-41 VNSAN
+41 VNSVN
-46 QYLRGCNCYVALIT
+46 QYLKGCNDYVASIT
-60 GFDIETMEINIYV
+60 DFDIATMEMDIYV
-73 ACSVCHM
+73 AGSVHNM
-80 DKFRLEEIVHPDSDK
+80 HKFKLEEVVHPESDK
-95 CKWELDHQEEIT
+95 CKWELSHQEEIT
-107 VEAYKYAVDSTC
+107 IEAYKYAVDNTC
-119 YNTRSS
+119 YMTRYS
-125 VLFEKFGIDFREPLY
+125 VLFEKFEIDFREPLY

-247 KVIEAGEGG
+247 KVIKAGEGG
-256 TVIIELKSNEGMGRF
+256 TVIIELKSNEG
-271 ATDFHEFTKRTGEIL
+271 
-286 EKQKKDTLFI
+286 
-296 FVEITGKSLNDDDA
+296 
-310 IDNILKKA
+310 
-318 DIIQITE
+318 
-325 GTGTLQDARNY
+325 TGTLQDARNC

-380 LKIHVYRAYREK
+380 LKTHVYRAYREK

-554 YSEKMQTFLEQNEGL
+554 YPEKMQTFLEQNEGL

-587 TDILTLMSQKRDY
+587 TDILTLISQKRDY

-620 ENFGNGRYVR
+620 DNFGNGRYVR

>member
-10 LSGAPSKDTPEWW
+10 LSGAPSKDTPEWV
-23 RMHQEELGF
+23 RMHQEERGF

-41 VNSAN
+41 VYSVN
-46 QYLRGCNCYVALIT
+46 QYLKGCNDYVASIT
-60 GFDIETMEINIYV
+60 DFDIATMEMDIYV
-73 ACSVCHM
+73 AGSVRNMH
-80 DKFRLEEIVHPDSDK
+80 KFKLEEVVHPESDK
-95 CKWELDHQEEIT
+95 CKWELSHQEEIT
-107 VEAYKYAVDSTC
+107 IEAYKYAVDNTC
-119 YNTRSS
+119 YMTRYS

-247 KVIEAGEGG
+247 KVIKAGEGG
-256 TVIIELKSNEGMGRF
+256 TVIIELKSN
-271 ATDFHEFTKRTGEIL
+271 
-286 EKQKKDTLFI
+286 
-296 FVEITGKSLNDDDA
+296 
-310 IDNILKKA
+310 
-318 DIIQITE
+318 E

-380 LKIHVYRAYREK
+380 LKTHVYRAYREK

-620 ENFGNGRYVR
+620 DNFGNGRYVR

-667 IHEIVKKS
+667 IHEIVKNN
-675 EKRIGFA
+675 EKRIGFAG